1 MTELQ
6 MKSSLV
12 ILDVAGLILSMVF
25 GMVYKITYIHF
36 ADIKYIITGT
46 YYDRL
51 YYFFSCPYLTDDVD
65 KGGNAALMA
74 PEVANAVPGIFS
86 FINYEK
92 ADVWSCGA
100 MAYEIFGMSIMAS
113 HIQG

>member
-1 MTELQ
+1 MTKLQ

-25 GMVYKITYIHF
+25 GMVYKITYIYF
-36 ADIKYIITGT
+36 AWWLIITGT

-100 MAYEIFGMSIMAS
+100 MAYEIFGMTIMAS